1 MNFGAK
7 IQIRWFARFRQNSEF
22 LDTVYSTYLKWL
34 KGTIG
39 HHWIARH
46 HKHIP
51 LYGSACLKSY
61 FWILNFAIH
70 FMKTYLI
77 LHATQLGLIVEC
89 PHKCIH
95 LYWKRENKKVSK
107 GEKFLSWLKFGK
119 CCCHDTKRQV
129 LLAWEMSFELSRD
142 LHCSSFF
149 L

>member
-1 MNFGAK
+1 MKVVNVVKVVFYNLPILESK
-7 IQIRWFARFRQNSEF
+7 IQEYYWILARKFKFDDLPDFVKIQF

-39 HHWIARH
+39 HRWIARH

-51 LYGSACLKSY
+51 LCGSACLKSY
-61 FWILNFAIH
+61 FWILNFAIN

-107 GEKFLSWLKFGK
+107 GEK
-119 CCCHDTKRQV
+119 
-129 LLAWEMSFELSRD
+129 SF
-142 LHCSSFF
+142 
-149 L
+149 

>member
-1 MNFGAK
+1 MILWDFVK
-7 IQIRWFARFRQNSEF
+7 IQF

-107 GEKFLSWLKFGK
+107 GEKVFKLIK
-119 CCCHDTKRQV
+119 V
-129 LLAWEMSFELSRD
+129 WEMLLSRYKKA
-142 LHCSSFF
+142 SFACMRNELWAF
-149 L
+149 